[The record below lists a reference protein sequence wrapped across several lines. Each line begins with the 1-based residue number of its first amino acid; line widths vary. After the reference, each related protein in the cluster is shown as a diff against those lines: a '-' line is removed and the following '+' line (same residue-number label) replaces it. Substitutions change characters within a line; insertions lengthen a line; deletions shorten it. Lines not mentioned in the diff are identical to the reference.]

1 MASPE
6 EQLQTMINNLPE
18 KTGKG
23 LDTWLK
29 LLRGAELSKHG
40 ELVNHLKTEHQVTH
54 GFANLIA
61 SEFLKTGESL
71 KSPEELVETQYAGP
85 KSALRPI
92 YDTLIGVVERFGD
105 DVELAPKK
113 AYVSLRRS
121 RQFAIIQPSTASRLD
136 VGINL
141 KDVEAD
147 DRLEASGSFSAMVSH
162 RVRVE
167 DAIEIDSELKDWLKQ
182 AYDQA

>member
-6 EQLQTMINNLPE
+6 EQLQTMVNNLPE
-18 KTGKG
+18 KTGKD
-23 LDTWLK
+23 LSSWLK
-29 LLRGAELSKHG
+29 LLRDAGLVKHG

-61 SEFLKTGESL
+61 SEFLKTGESM

-92 YDTLIGVVERFGD
+92 YDTLIGVVERFGE
-105 DVELAPKK
+105 DVQISPKK
-113 AYVSLRRS
+113 SYVSLRRNK
-121 RQFAIIQPSTASRLD
+121 QFAIIQPSTSSRLD
-136 VGINL
+136 VGISL
-141 KDVEAD
+141 AGVDSD
-147 DRLEASGSFSAMVSH
+147 DRLELSGSFSAMVSH

-167 DAIEIDSELKDWLKQ
+167 DPIEIDAELKEWLKK

>member
-6 EQLQTMINNLPE
+6 EQLQTMVNNLSD
-18 KTGKG
+18 KTGKD
-23 LDTWLK
+23 LDAWLK
-29 LLRGAELSKHG
+29 LLRGAGMSKHS
-40 ELVNHLKTEHQVTH
+40 ELVTHLKSKHQVTH

-92 YDTLIGVVERFGD
+92 YDTLIGVVERFGN
-105 DVELAPKK
+105 DVALAPKK
-113 AYVSLRRS
+113 AYVSLRRN
-121 RQFAIIQPSTASRLD
+121 RQFAIIQPSTSSRLD

-141 KDVEAD
+141 KNVEPN
-147 DRLEASGSFSAMVSH
+147 DRLEAAGSFSAMVSH

>member
-6 EQLQTMINNLPE
+6 QQLQTMINNL
-18 KTGKG
+18 KDRTGKD
-23 LDTWLK
+23 LDTWLAAVK
-29 LLRGAELSKHG
+29 KAGLAKHG
-40 ELVNHLKTEHQVTH
+40 EIVKFLKSDHDVTH

-61 SEFLKTGESL
+61 SEFLKTGVSA
-71 KSPEELVETQYAGP
+71 KAPEELVESQYAGP

-105 DVELAPKK
+105 DVEVSPKK
-113 AYVSLRRS
+113 SYVSLRRS
-121 RQFAIIQPSTASRLD
+121 KQFAIIQPSTASRLD
-136 VGINL
+136 VGISL
-141 KDVEAD
+141 KDAD
-147 DRLEASGSFSAMVSH
+147 STDRLESSGSFNAMVSH

>member
-6 EQLQTMINNLPE
+6 EQLQTMINNLSE
-18 KTGKG
+18 KTGND
-23 LDTWLK
+23 LHTWLK
-29 LLRGAELSKHG
+29 LLRGAGLGKHG
-40 ELVNHLKTEHQVTH
+40 ELVKHLKSEHGVSH

-61 SEFLKTGESL
+61 SEFLKTGESM

-105 DVELAPKK
+105 DIEVSPKK

-121 RQFAIIQPSTASRLD
+121 KQFALIQPSTASRLD

-141 KDVEAD
+141 KDMEAN
-147 DRLEASGSFSAMVSH
+147 DRLEPSGSFSAMVSH

-182 AYDQA
+182 AYDEA